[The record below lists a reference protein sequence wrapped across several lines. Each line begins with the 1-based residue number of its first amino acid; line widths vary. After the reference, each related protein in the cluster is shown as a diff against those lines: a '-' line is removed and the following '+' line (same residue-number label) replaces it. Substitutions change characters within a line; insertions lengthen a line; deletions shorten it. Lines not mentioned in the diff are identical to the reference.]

1 MTRRLRLES
10 PAAVSLSCRPGVRH
24 VQVWGAMPEPTDW
37 NSTCAPVFADEAA
50 GGQQRFQSPGHKARA
65 PGVTV
70 HCAGSLLSS
79 RVIFVT
85 GRPCSS
91 DRWKRRGLASV
102 RQAEVARASRGH
114 AGCSAE
120 AP

>member
-1 MTRRLRLES
+1 MTGFLRLQS
-10 PAAVSLSCRPGVRH
+10 PAAVSLSCRRGVRS
-24 VQVWGAMPEPTDW
+24 VQIWGAMPEFTDW
-37 NSTCAPVFADEAA
+37 NFTCAPVFGDEAA

-70 HCAGSLLSS
+70 HCARSLLSS

-102 RQAEVARASRGH
+102 REAEVACAPRDH